1 MNKCFFSSD
10 VIFESNTIYTADRA
24 VYDIYPDESME
35 SISCW
40 WSSFKSDDKPLYA
53 SFVLRNLEN
62 ITIDLGGAKL
72 MLHGRIMPF
81 AVYDCKNITFRNFSI
96 DYDRPFY
103 TEGTV
108 LESEPGSV
116 VIQIP
121 EMFSYRIEN
130 HDFIAIGETWEH
142 RLIRGD
148 MLLTC
153 MDPLSNR
160 RSCGVIL
167 GLIGDEICPWDNPP
181 LPVHHLY
188 ADDLGNGKVRIW
200 NIPESFQPQVGHILV
215 MTHEDRRKT
224 GFLLERD
231 MDTTIEHV
239 RLMHVGAMGLTANL
253 CQNITV
259 DDYSMYLDEESAH
272 RHVTINADGFHTFH
286 CTGIMKIE
294 NCRFENLLDDAVNIH
309 GNYLMCTENPDPR
322 KLIVVNRPA
331 GIKGMEYLLPG
342 DEVYIYKQNT
352 QEIRTIGKVES
363 AAYDAGQLT
372 VMEIHFMED
381 LTIPIEPGDVL
392 ENRRMPDIEIRNCR
406 INSAGGF
413 RISTGKKVVI
423 ENCHFETS
431 GFSILFSG
439 DMDYWWENTGVK
451 DVTIK
456 NCTFDHCGCP
466 VETACSFQPT
476 EIAPF
481 YHENILFTGNTVIA
495 PDRAV
500 MVLDNVDNV
509 EISGNKITGLREG
522 QMPVVLKNC
531 SHVFVEN

>member
-167 GLIGDEICPWDNPP
+167 GLIGDEIYPWDNPP

-309 GNYLMCTENPDPR
+309 GNYLVCTENPDPR
-322 KLIVVNRPA
+322 KLIAMNRPA
-331 GIKGMEYLLPG
+331 GIQGMEFLLPG

-352 QEIRTIGKVES
+352 QEIRTIGKVKS
-363 AAYDAGQLT
+363 ADYYADQSEI
-372 VMEIHFMED
+372 MEIHFMED

-392 ENRRMPDIEIRNCR
+392 ENRRMPEIEIRNCR

-439 DMDYWWENTGVK
+439 DMDYWCENTGVK